1 MEVKGE
7 VCQTQGEKGHER
19 QGQGEAMRKRADKWG
34 KVHYNGDY
42 GVTAEP

>member
-19 QGQGEAMRKRADKWG
+19 QGQGGGHAKEGRQTGKSPLQWRLWG
-34 KVHYNGDY
+34 HC
-42 GVTAEP
+42 